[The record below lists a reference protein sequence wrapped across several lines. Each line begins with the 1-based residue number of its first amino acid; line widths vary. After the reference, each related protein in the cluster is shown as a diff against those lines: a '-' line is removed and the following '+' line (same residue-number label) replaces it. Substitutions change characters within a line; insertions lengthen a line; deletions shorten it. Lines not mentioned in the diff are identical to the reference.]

1 MVVNALTI
9 DFEDWY
15 HGLTSTSADRQ
26 SWSNYESRIEEP
38 SRWLLAEL
46 DKRSLRATFFILGV
60 VAREHPAL
68 VRAVADAGHEIG
80 LHGDVHRFIRSMS
93 REEFRRD
100 LILNKTAVEQAA
112 GRPATCFRAPCFS
125 ISEATPWLWEE
136 LASAQISLDSSVF
149 PVRTPLYGL
158 PSAPRWPFVV
168 PTLHG
173 TVAEVPMST
182 IRIAGAN
189 LPFSG
194 GFYFRTLP
202 YAIIRA
208 SVRALN
214 ASGYPAV
221 FYFHPWEFDQR
232 HPRPA
237 RLAFRER
244 FSHYGGLSRARHK
257 FSRLLDEFRPG
268 PLSELPR
275 GAHVIDR
282 PLQASR
288 LSLKLGTE
296 A

>member
-15 HGLTSTSADRQ
+15 HGLTSTSADRRA
-26 SWSNYESRIEEP
+26 WSNYESRIEEP
-38 SRWLLAEL
+38 ARWLLAEL

-60 VAREHPAL
+60 VAREHPTL

-80 LHGDVHRFIRSMS
+80 LHGDVHQFVRSMT

-100 LILNKTAVEQAA
+100 LILNKTAVDRAA

-136 LASAQISLDSSVF
+136 LALAQINLDSSVF

-173 TVAEVPMST
+173 VVAEVPMST
-182 IRIAGAN
+182 IRMAGTN

-202 YAIIRA
+202 YTVIRA
-208 SVRALN
+208 SIRALN

-221 FYFHPWEFDQR
+221 FYFHPWEFDPG
-232 HPRPA
+232 HPRPP

-244 FSHYGGLSRARHK
+244 FSHYGALSRARHK
-257 FSRLLDEFRPG
+257 FLRLLDEFRPG
-268 PLSELPR
+268 LLSELPR

-282 PLQASR
+282 PLRASK
-288 LSLKLGTE
+288 LPLKLGTE
-296 A
+296 V